1 MSIPFFDRDTW
12 QEIFTTMGRHKT
24 RTFLTALGVFW
35 GIFILIVLLA
45 SGNGLR
51 RGVEGDFANIATNSF
66 FMWGQKTTKPFGGF
80 QPGRFVRLN
89 NQDTDALKQELKD
102 AKFIAPRVQIE
113 APGKISRGTRNGTFS
128 VYGDYPDLMNIEP
141 KPMLYGRFVNDDD
154 IVDRRKVAVIG
165 RQVSKALFGDDVNP
179 VGQYIQVKGIYFQ
192 VVGMFRSNSSG
203 EQGLNDEKTVYMPF
217 TTVQQVFNLGQ
228 TVFWYSITAKDG
240 VPASVIQEQAIKLI
254 KARKKIHP
262 EDVAAIGSF
271 NLDTEFKKFTG
282 LFDGIQLFMWMVGIG
297 TLIAGIMGVSNIM
310 VITVQERTKEFGVRK
325 AIGAL
330 NGSIISLVIQEA
342 VFLTAVS
349 GYFGLLA
356 AVGLTEGINAL
367 IGDGEG
373 GFIRNPTVDLPVAL
387 AALGMLIFTGTF
399 AGLLPA
405 MRAAAIQPIE
415 ALRAD

>member
-1 MSIPFFDRDTW
+1 MPIPFFDRDTW
-12 QEIFTTMGRHKT
+12 QEIFTTMGRHKM

-51 RGVEGDFANIATNSF
+51 NGVVAGFDGIATNSF
-66 FMWGQKTTKPFGGF
+66 FMWGQKTTKPYGGF
-80 QPGRFVRLN
+80 QPGRFVRLD
-89 NQDTDALKQELKD
+89 NQDTDAIRREIKE
-102 AKFIAPRVQIE
+102 AKYIAPRVQIE
-113 APGKISRGTRNGTFS
+113 APGKISRGERNGSFT
-128 VYGDYPDLMNIEP
+128 VYGDYPDLNFIEP
-141 KPMLYGRFVNDDD
+141 KPLTAGRFINADD
-154 IVDRRKVAVIG
+154 IAERRKVAVVG
-165 RQVSKALFGDDVNP
+165 QQVVRVLFGEGVNP
-179 VGQYIQVKGIYFQ
+179 IGQYIQMQGIFFK
-192 VVGMFRSNSSG
+192 VVGVFRSKASG
-203 EQGLNDEKTVYMPF
+203 EQGANDEKTIYMPF

-228 TVFWYSITAKDG
+228 RVYWYSITAVDG
-240 VPASVIQEQAIKLI
+240 VSASVVQEKTIKLI
-254 KARKKIHP
+254 RARKKIHP
-262 EDVAAIGSF
+262 EDVNAVGSF
-271 NLDTEFKKFTG
+271 NLEEEYNRIMGLFTG
-282 LFDGIQLFMWMVGIG
+282 IQIFMWMVGVG

-356 AVGLTEGINAL
+356 AVGLTEGIAVL
-367 IGDGEG
+367 MGDGG
-373 GFIRNPTVDLPVAL
+373 DFIRNPTIDLDVAL
-387 AALGMLIFTGTF
+387 VCLGLLVFCGTF

-415 ALRAD
+415 ALRTE